1 MAKRTVEPRNLELA
15 MWVHDTHVP
24 IVIARHR
31 LARRYVVRVRPDGE
45 IRLTVPRGASIK
57 GGLAFVRR
65 QADWIAREE
74 GRIASKGA
82 QAAERASAGLG
93 ATDHDAE
100 LMSELV
106 SLQAVTARFA
116 ARRAARSTQ

>member
-1 MAKRTVEPRNLELA
+1 MAKELEA
-15 MWVHDTHVP
+15 N
-24 IVIARHR
+24 
-31 LARRYVVRVRPDGE
+31 
-45 IRLTVPRGASIK
+45 
-57 GGLAFVRR
+57 
-65 QADWIAREE
+65 ADWIAREE

-100 LMSELV
+100 MMSELL

-116 ARRAARSTQ
+116 ARRAARSSQ